1 MTDRNQMH
9 TVPDEERGIP
19 SLDGKKRT
27 RMNTVVFTGIALV
40 AIILLASMAAL
51 YVKRLTAQKEAE
63 KAEAAAKPRGN
74 GQTVGTDDDL
84 DGTKKRIKEQEE
96 AQRVRAAAIA
106 AAASQAH
113 GEMQAP
119 ADAAANSTA
128 AAQTAQTAQQ
138 GGSGKHV
145 ETQLE
150 RRLDGEVNVFGS
162 DKGDLANVPSAADAN
177 GGSLLGGGA
186 AAGGGSGKGP
196 LDQHMAVSSLARAAV
211 VKPGYLPDLNYL
223 LKRGT
228 MIPCSGSRMVST
240 YPGGTSCQLAQ
251 DVYSANG
258 ATLLL
263 RKGAMALGEQQQA
276 LLQGQ
281 ARMFAMYTR
290 IDDGK
295 ITVPL
300 DSPVTD
306 SLGASG
312 MPAYIERHFWERFG
326 GALMVGLVSDF
337 GQAIA
342 QRSVG
347 SNNSTISLTST
358 SQSTQDLANETLRNT
373 INIPPTGYVN
383 QGAFTYIYVARD
395 IDFSSFYELVPAQG
409 AGR

>member
-1 MTDRNQMH
+1 MTDHNEIH
-9 TVPDEERGIP
+9 TAPDEERGIP
-19 SLDGKKRT
+19 SLEGKKRT
-27 RMNTVVFTGIALV
+27 RMNTVVFTGIALL
-40 AIILLASMAAL
+40 AIVLLASMAAL

-63 KAEAAAKPRGN
+63 RAEAAARPKGN
-74 GQTVGTDDDL
+74 GQTVDTDQDL

-96 AQRVRAAAIA
+96 AQRARAAAIA

-113 GEMQAP
+113 GEMQPP
-119 ADAAANSTA
+119 ADAAASAPATTR
-128 AAQTAQTAQQ
+128 TAQTAQQ
-138 GGSGKHV
+138 GGSGQHI
-145 ETQLE
+145 ETPME
-150 RRLDGEVNVFGS
+150 RRLSGGVNVFGS
-162 DKGDLANVPSAADAN
+162 DKGDLANIAGAADSS

-186 AAGGGSGKGP
+186 AAGGGSGKSP
-196 LDQHMAVSSLARAAV
+196 LDQQMAVSSLARAAV
-211 VKPGYLPDLNYL
+211 VKPGYLPNLTYL

-228 MIPCSGSRMVST
+228 MIPCIGNRMIST
-240 YPGGTSCQLAQ
+240 YPSGTSCQLAQ

-258 ATLLL
+258 ETLLL

-312 MPAYIERHFWERFG
+312 MPAYVERHFWERFG

-383 QGAFTYIYVARD
+383 QGAITYIYVARD
-395 IDFSSFYELVPAQG
+395 IDFSSFYELVPTQG
-409 AGR
+409 VVR